1 MRSSPPRRFDFAA
14 DVLVAGAWAAV
25 LGGIPSTLFALATGG
40 DALEATRAAGA
51 MLVSPASSDA
61 RLVAAATVVHV
72 GVTLFW
78 ASILVAVLPR
88 RRFIAWAVAA
98 SAAIALLDLRVI
110 APLWFPEVAA
120 LAFGPQF
127 ADHVAWGAALG
138 AGLRWRARRIKVA

>member
-1 MRSSPPRRFDFAA
+1 M
-14 DVLVAGAWAAV
+14 DVLVAGAWAAI
-25 LGGIPSTLFALATGG
+25 LGGIPSTLLALATGG

-51 MLVSPASSDA
+51 MLVSPASSDTT
-61 RLVAAATVVHV
+61 LIAAAAVVHV
-72 GVTLFW
+72 AVTLFW

-88 RRFIAWAVAA
+88 GHFIAWAVAA

-120 LAFGPQF
+120 LPFGPQF
-127 ADHVAWGAALG
+127 ADHLAWGAALG